1 MTLIERQQAGCS
13 SSNGRSP
20 PRTGIW
26 LLITTLLFSIADWTL
41 LWALPRLRL
50 SFATG
55 TEIVPPLVASL
66 LVRMLLIW
74 GLAAAR
80 LFAQVRWIARD
91 VARDTARKSR
101 SVQQQK
107 SSSIPHNATLPLV
120 LAFLALNLA
129 FSLVQI
135 DAYVLEPQWVQTTEL
150 TLSFDRLQLDAPP
163 VRVVHLTD
171 LHVERNSY
179 REAKI
184 IHKVNALQPD
194 LILFTGDYLNL
205 SRLHDPVSA
214 AHWRQFVSQLEAP
227 YGIYAVR
234 GTLEP
239 SLESMAWL
247 VEETGVTWLEQETKS
262 LDIRGQKVTLVG
274 IACSHDLELDAARL
288 DQALNSAP
296 GAARDTFTLLLYH
309 SPDLI
314 REAAEHEIDLY
325 LSGHTHGGQLRLP
338 LLGPIV
344 TGSVYGRQYVAGLF
358 EMPPNAG
365 GRGTQHS
372 TWMYNSRGLGL
383 EGSSMPRAR
392 FLCPPE
398 IVSIDIQ
405 GR

>member
-1 MTLIERQQAGCS
+1 LTPIERQRVD
-13 SSNGRSP
+13 RSP
-20 PRTGIW
+20 SNSRPSSRTGIW

-55 TEIVPPLVASL
+55 TEIVPPLVASV
-66 LVRMLLIW
+66 LVRVLLLW
-74 GLAAAR
+74 GLEAAR
-80 LFAQVRWIARD
+80 LFARAGLIVRESAHKRRSARQPQPGP
-91 VARDTARKSR
+91 T
-101 SVQQQK
+101 
-107 SSSIPHNATLPLV
+107 PHAGISPLV

-150 TLSFDRLQLDAPP
+150 TLAFDRLQPDAPP
-163 VRVVHLTD
+163 VRLVHLTD
-171 LHVERNSY
+171 LHIERNSY

-184 IHKVNALQPD
+184 VRKVNALQPD

-214 AHWRQFVSQLEAP
+214 AHWREFVSQLEAP

-247 VEETGVTWLEQETKS
+247 VDGTDVIWLEQETKS
-262 LDIRGQKVTLVG
+262 LDIRGQRVTLIG

-288 DQALNSAP
+288 DRALDSAP
-296 GAARDTFTLLLYH
+296 DAARDTFTLLLYH

-314 REAAEHEIDLY
+314 REAAEHDIDLY

-358 EMPPNAG
+358 AAPPDAG
-365 GRGTQHS
+365 GSGTQHS

-383 EGSSMPRAR
+383 EGSGMPRAR